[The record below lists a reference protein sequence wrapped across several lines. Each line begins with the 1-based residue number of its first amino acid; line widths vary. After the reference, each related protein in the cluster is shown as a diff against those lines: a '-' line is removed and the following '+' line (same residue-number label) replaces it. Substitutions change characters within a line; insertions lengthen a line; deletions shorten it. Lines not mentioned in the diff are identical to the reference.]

1 MDSHIVDLPHSGSTI
16 GPSNPDLY
24 ADPTDRL
31 GGSEPGH
38 TPPENIRPRRRPLLL
53 ATAAVVIVGAIG
65 GGFLMSP
72 YNTIYPINA
81 TKLQTQGRQVAA
93 AIGRQATELV
103 SPRPTVMA
111 PAAKIAATQA
121 PRSPAPTRVV
131 PVIAASRTE
140 QEDEIRS
147 FRSVGGEP
155 AGPPVAEIGHEEP
168 SPVAVVHPVTTASR
182 AAPPRPV
189 DTVQVREPGLVAPLP
204 IPAAA
209 VASPAPTTA
218 TAAQAAS
225 EVAPAADPDL
235 ARAQVSSARPSVEG
249 TVPPASS
256 ASLPVTPASSVEA
269 AAETMAASVSTPRP
283 AQAAATPTGRADRIA
298 DPVMPASVLIL
309 PTSPGE
315 VGAAGALAVP
325 VSAPRAAQA
334 VSLPPRRAE
343 KPVDPVASV
352 AGLQAAP
359 MTPPEQISVLNEV
372 ARLAIVVRDIR
383 AENAALKARV
393 ESTADRFD
401 LAVADFTRRLAL
413 AEAHGALNA
422 AMGADPVPSPV
433 RGPPQ
438 LEAVTFASSNHFAAP
453 AGSRVAPASAVLP
466 NATPAAA
473 VRYRVTAASP
483 GLAILA
489 LVDRSGGEGAQIQVA
504 TGDQVPG
511 YGRVTAI
518 QQRGATWIVQTDK
531 GPDKGVIQ

>member
-121 PRSPAPTRVV
+121 PRSPAPTRAV

-147 FRSVGGEP
+147 FRSAIGSGEP
-155 AGPPVAEIGHEEP
+155 AGPLLAETGHEEP
-168 SPVAVVHPVTTASR
+168 SPVPVARPVTTASR
-182 AAPPRPV
+182 A
-189 DTVQVREPGLVAPLP
+189 PLP
-204 IPAAA
+204 VPVAT
-209 VASPAPTTA
+209 VASPVPTTA

-225 EVAPAADPDL
+225 EVAPAADLDL
-235 ARAQVSSARPSVEG
+235 ARAQVSSARPSLDG
-249 TVPPASS
+249 PVPPASS
-256 ASLPVTPASSVEA
+256 ASLPVAPASPVEA
-269 AAETMAASVSTPRP
+269 AAETIAAPVSTPRP

-334 VSLPPRRAE
+334 VSLPPRRTE
-343 KPVDPVASV
+343 KPVDPVALV
-352 AGLQAAP
+352 AVLQAAP

-401 LAVADFTRRLAL
+401 LAVLDFTRRLAL

-438 LEAVTFASSNHFAAP
+438 LEAVTFASSNRFAAP
-453 AGSRVAPASAVLP
+453 AGSRAAPASAVLP

>member
-16 GPSNPDLY
+16 GPFNPALY

-31 GGSEPGH
+31 GGSERGH
-38 TPPENIRPRRRPLLL
+38 TPPENVRPRHRPLLL

-72 YNTIYPINA
+72 YNTIYPINT
-81 TKLQTQGRQVAA
+81 TKLQAQGRQVAA
-93 AIGRQATELV
+93 KIGRQATELV

-168 SPVAVVHPVTTASR
+168 SPVPVVHPVTTASR

-189 DTVQVREPGLVAPLP
+189 DTVQVREPGLVALLQ

-256 ASLPVTPASSVEA
+256 ASLPVAPASSVGA
-269 AAETMAASVSTPRP
+269 AAETIAAPVSTPRP

-298 DPVMPASVLIL
+298 DPVIPASVLVL

-343 KPVDPVASV
+343 KPVDPVALV

-422 AMGADPVPSPV
+422 AMGADLVPSPV

-438 LEAVTFASSNHFAAP
+438 LEAVTFASSNRFATS

-466 NATPAAA
+466 GATPAAA

>member
-38 TPPENIRPRRRPLLL
+38 TPPENVRPRHRPLLL

-121 PRSPAPTRVV
+121 PRSPAPTRGV

-147 FRSVGGEP
+147 FRSAIGSGEP
-155 AGPPVAEIGHEEP
+155 AGPVVAETGHEEP
-168 SPVAVVHPVTTASR
+168 SPVPVARPVTTASR
-182 AAPPRPV
+182 A
-189 DTVQVREPGLVAPLP
+189 PLP
-204 IPAAA
+204 VPVAT
-209 VASPAPTTA
+209 VASPVPTTA
-218 TAAQAAS
+218 TAVQAAS
-225 EVAPAADPDL
+225 EVAPAVDPAL
-235 ARAQVSSARPSVEG
+235 ARAQVSSARPSLDG
-249 TVPPASS
+249 PVPPASS
-256 ASLPVTPASSVEA
+256 ASLPVAPASPVEA
-269 AAETMAASVSTPRP
+269 AAEMIAA
-283 AQAAATPTGRADRIA
+283 
-298 DPVMPASVLIL
+298 
-309 PTSPGE
+309 
-315 VGAAGALAVP
+315 P

-343 KPVDPVASV
+343 KPVDPVALV
-352 AGLQAAP
+352 AVLQAAP

-401 LAVADFTRRLAL
+401 LAVLDFTRRLAL

-438 LEAVTFASSNHFAAP
+438 LEAVTVASSNRFAAP

-466 NATPAAA
+466 GATPAAA

-489 LVDRSGGEGAQIQVA
+489 LVDRSGGEGAQIQIA

>member
-1 MDSHIVDLPHSGSTI
+1 MI
-16 GPSNPDLY
+16 
-24 ADPTDRL
+24 
-31 GGSEPGH
+31 
-38 TPPENIRPRRRPLLL
+38 
-53 ATAAVVIVGAIG
+53 
-65 GGFLMSP
+65 
-72 YNTIYPINA
+72 
-81 TKLQTQGRQVAA
+81 
-93 AIGRQATELV
+93 
-103 SPRPTVMA
+103 
-111 PAAKIAATQA
+111 
-121 PRSPAPTRVV
+121 
-131 PVIAASRTE
+131 
-140 QEDEIRS
+140 
-147 FRSVGGEP
+147 
-155 AGPPVAEIGHEEP
+155 
-168 SPVAVVHPVTTASR
+168 
-182 AAPPRPV
+182 
-189 DTVQVREPGLVAPLP
+189 
-204 IPAAA
+204 
-209 VASPAPTTA
+209 
-218 TAAQAAS
+218 
-225 EVAPAADPDL
+225 
-235 ARAQVSSARPSVEG
+235 
-249 TVPPASS
+249 
-256 ASLPVTPASSVEA
+256 
-269 AAETMAASVSTPRP
+269 
-283 AQAAATPTGRADRIA
+283 
-298 DPVMPASVLIL
+298 PASVLVL

-334 VSLPPRRAE
+334 VSLPPHRAE
-343 KPVDPVASV
+343 KPVDPVALV
-352 AGLQAAP
+352 AALQAAP

-422 AMGADPVPSPV
+422 AMGADLVPSPV

-438 LEAVTFASSNHFAAP
+438 LEAVTFASSNRFATS
-453 AGSRVAPASAVLP
+453 AGSRVAPASAVP
-466 NATPAAA
+466 PGATPAAA